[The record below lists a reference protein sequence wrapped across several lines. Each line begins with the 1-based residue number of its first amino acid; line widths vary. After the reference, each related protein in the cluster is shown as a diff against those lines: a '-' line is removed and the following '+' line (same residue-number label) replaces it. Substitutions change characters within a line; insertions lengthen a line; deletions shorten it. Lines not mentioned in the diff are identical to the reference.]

1 MDETLQEIVVTG
13 SRVSDSLGPFSDYAF
28 FAVAALLIVSLFS
41 RPLRESFSVPV
52 LVALPLG
59 VMLVFL
65 LVGESVRLI
74 NGLVFDNF
82 GSYEELSD
90 STGIALPSSDDAD
103 ALRDFLRGYGR
114 LVTLV
119 CTALFLFLWI
129 GQNAARSRGEPG
141 DTGAATGRP
150 VIPPARGPLGRIFW
164 YLNVRHAVL
173 SDPEAAVALSQD
185 PEFHPAG
192 YAITRGWIAALP
204 GTLIVTALSFFVASR
219 GGIQLSAEDAANE
232 IYSTAYGILVPAML
246 PFVVSLLALL
256 AAWTLN
262 ARGADARQRGMARDV
277 YLTYAG
283 TWGLWPQM
291 VLVTLLSV
299 MTVVATESDVGD
311 EIRYLVGDLAPG
323 NELPFVIAIFASPLV
338 LVLLWQL
345 YLTLIKTPA
354 ATMTAVYPAMGT
366 GGRFARLLLHTLV
379 MPPANVILG
388 LLLSVIAT
396 GVAAAIAYGAY
407 YALDATGLLAG

>member
-13 SRVSDSLGPFSDYAF
+13 SRASDSLGPFADYAF
-28 FAVAALLIVSLFS
+28 FAVATLLIVSLFS
-41 RPLRESFSVPV
+41 KPLRDSLSVPV
-52 LVALPLG
+52 YVALPLG
-59 VMLVFL
+59 AMLAFL
-65 LVGESVRLI
+65 LTGECIYLI
-74 NGLVFDNF
+74 NGLVYDNF
-82 GSYEELSD
+82 DSYEALSE
-90 STGIALPSSDDAD
+90 SIGIPLPSSDDAD
-103 ALRDFLRGYGR
+103 AASDIFRGYGR
-114 LVTLV
+114 IVTLV

-129 GQNAARSRGEPG
+129 GQNAARSRGELG
-141 DTGAATGRP
+141 DAEAATERP
-150 VIPPARGPLGRIFW
+150 VIPPARGIFGRIFW
-164 YLNVRHAVL
+164 YFNVRRAVL
-173 SDPEAAVALSQD
+173 SNPKAAIALSQD

-262 ARGADARQRGMARDV
+262 ARGADARQRGTARDV

-311 EIRYLVGDLAPG
+311 EIRYLVGDLVPG
-323 NELPFVIAIFASPLV
+323 NELNFVIAVFASPLV

-388 LLLSVIAT
+388 LLLSVIA
-396 GVAAAIAYGAY
+396 AAIAYGAY